1 MDFKTRELRFRVTDK
16 SLFNEAEVKDALKA
30 KGFPGVEVK
39 AGPS

>member
-1 MDFKTRELRFRVTDK
+1 MDFKTRELRFRVKDK
-16 SLFNEAEVKDALKA
+16 GVFDEAAVKDALKA